1 MPCRQAPPHK
11 RNAALS
17 LQSRQ
22 AAACRL
28 VEPMTEPVPPQD
40 LYTSGYG
47 GRQAQR
53 KHWRSRRYGRIVDRL
68 FDLRLQLNGSFRKL
82 PTLAAQ
88 VPQRR
93 VLVTSV
99 DVPARRAGLDAM
111 LAALRRT
118 RHDVTVHLSP
128 LGDRGKFE
136 NINVAMAGMPLD
148 GFDWLIV
155 VDDDISFREGFLDQ
169 FLFVAEAVRFR
180 ICQPAHLFHSYTSW
194 QVTQRAWNGLAHATQ
209 FVECG
214 PMTAFHHSVFA
225 DCLPFPETRWAWG
238 IDVLWSEIACRGGF
252 EIGVIDATPIEHLR
266 EVADSYSR
274 EDAITEANDLL
285 ERFGARRDARDIMV
299 TDRVIRHV

>member
-1 MPCRQAPPHK
+1 MAGLTDEAGPSP
-11 RNAALS
+11 
-17 LQSRQ
+17 
-22 AAACRL
+22 
-28 VEPMTEPVPPQD
+28 D
-40 LYTSGYG
+40 LFTSGYG
-47 GRQAQR
+47 GRQSR
-53 KHWRSRRYGRIVDRL
+53 RRHWRSRHHGRAVDRL
-68 FDLRLQLNGSFRKL
+68 FDLRLQLNGSFR
-82 PTLAAQ
+82 TLAERAAAM
-88 VPQRR
+88 PRRR

-111 LAALRRT
+111 LAALQRT
-118 RHDVTVHLSP
+118 RHDVVVQLAP

-136 NINVAMAGMPLD
+136 NINAAMAGTPLD

-194 QVTQRAWNGLAHATQ
+194 QVTQRVWNSLAHATQ

-225 DCLPFPETRWAWG
+225 ECLPFPETRWAWG
-238 IDVLWSEIACRGGF
+238 IDVLWSEIARRGGF

-266 EVADSYSR
+266 EVADSYGR
-274 EDAITEANDLL
+274 EDAMKEADDLL
-285 ERFGARRDARDIMV
+285 ERFGAKRDTRELMV
-299 TDRVIRHV
+299 TDRIIRHV